1 MFDTKVPNWHFLL
14 STFWKN
20 ANFYVS
26 LFSTKLEKI
35 YMSSKDFIYIYGF
48 LLFLEVEIFCY
59 PVCKWVLLVSKC
71 WKNQHV
77 FKKLISQFFCKQ
89 LHFVTQQ
96 LGPILTKWIILMC
109 PIFSNLAE
117 LSFDRIWQK
126 NNSCNSMDQFFLL
139 KKST

>member
-20 ANFYVS
+20 ANFSVS

-35 YMSSKDFIYIYGF
+35 YMSSKDFIYIYDF

-71 WKNQHV
+71 WKNQYV
-77 FKKLISQFFCKQ
+77 FKNLISQFF
-89 LHFVTQQ
+89 VSNYI
-96 LGPILTKWIILMC
+96 PIMC
-109 PIFSNLAE
+109 PIFPNLAE
-117 LSFDRIWQK
+117 LSFDWIWQK
-126 NNSCNSMDQFFLL
+126 NNSCNNLDQFFLL
-139 KKST
+139 KKSTLRTDKTVEKI